1 MTAMCIP
8 YCPKPGVNGRSQN
21 YGSRA
26 PSARDP
32 QSSTYNSARSARYQ
46 LDWAKDYLVGLT
58 TVTEPPKFRLLL
70 CVAAIIAAAIAP
82 PAAASSAI
90 NAPPLRCP
98 KVSVLVSLVQR
109 VPGWGVPA
117 DSEVPAATAFVPPP
131 VRNSTEPPCDATIVF
146 THSTS
151 TMNVAA

>member
-1 MTAMCIP
+1 MALHKIT
-8 YCPKPGVNGRSQN
+8 GH
-21 YGSRA
+21 
-26 PSARDP
+26 ARHKRVTRKVP
-32 QSSTYNSARSARYQ
+32 LIIARVLRVIK
-46 LDWAKDYLVGLT
+46 LDWAKNYLVGLT

-109 VPGWGVPA
+109 VPGCGVPA
-117 DSEVPAATAFVPPP
+117 DSEVPAATAFVLPP
-131 VRNSTEPPCDATIVF
+131 VRNSTEPP
-146 THSTS
+146 
-151 TMNVAA
+151 